1 MTYQHLTLRMFESAK
16 RINDGM
22 VDQKIF
28 KTAKRYGFDSV
39 YFDECSMDMIEKYI
53 KYIRP
58 LLTPICEYVLVNR
71 NGKQFQKLT
80 ELFSVLV
87 FEAIGKYIH
96 PTRYRQIIHTQSCEV
111 LLPSEQKW
119 ISEDQKHSSNVAR
132 VHYQKK
138 PSQEVAMRGRWCMQ
152 KLLEESKS
160 MENDCDSV
168 DQSPPIEN
176 PVSPTNLTEKLPT
189 RRAGIRFT
197 SEEDN
202 YLRLGMKKFGLSW
215 SKILRDPGF
224 HFNSC
229 RVPNTLRKR
238 AEALKLV

>member
-1 MTYQHLTLRMFESAK
+1 MFESVK
-16 RINDGM
+16 RNET
-22 VDQKIF
+22 IF
-28 KTAKRYGFDSV
+28 KTAKSYGFDSV

-58 LLTPICEYVLVNR
+58 LLTPTCEYMLVNH

-87 FEAIGKYIH
+87 FKAIGKYIH
-96 PTRYRQIIHTQSCEV
+96 PTRYRQIIETQSCEI

-119 ISEDQKHSSNVAR
+119 ISEDQKHSSNVAC

-138 PSQEVAMRGRWCMQ
+138 RSREVAMRGRWCMQ

-160 MENDCDSV
+160 MENECERVDESRSV
-168 DQSPPIEN
+168 EN
-176 PVSPTNLTEKLPT
+176 SVNPTNSAEKLPA

-197 SEEDN
+197 SDKDN
-202 YLRLGMKKFGLSW
+202 YIRLGIKK
-215 SKILRDPGF
+215 IP
-224 HFNSC
+224 
-229 RVPNTLRKR
+229 V
-238 AEALKLV
+238 ELVKDSA